1 MLLNEDWL
9 GVESLLALSTFVVKG
24 RGRNEEINKER
35 DTNTKKRG
43 KKRGYNCMGFY
54 WDANQSFK
62 WLNLNG
68 SVFKRH
74 LKIVL

>member
-35 DTNTKKRG
+35 DMNTKRGGKRG
-43 KKRGYNCMGFY
+43 GTIVWVFIGTQIN
-54 WDANQSFK
+54 
-62 WLNLNG
+62 LLNG
-68 SVFKRH
+68 W
-74 LKIVL
+74 I

>member
-35 DTNTKKRG
+35 DMNTKKRG

-62 WLNLNG
+62 WLNLKW
-68 SVFKRH
+68 VC
-74 LKIVL
+74 I

>member
-35 DTNTKKRG
+35 DMNTKKEG
-43 KKRGYNCMGFY
+43 EKEGVQLYGFLLGRK
-54 WDANQSFK
+54 SIF
-62 WLNLNG
+62 
-68 SVFKRH
+68 
-74 LKIVL
+74 

>member
-35 DTNTKKRG
+35 DMNTKKRE
-43 KKRGYNCMGFY
+43 KRGGTIVWVFIGTQIN
-54 WDANQSFK
+54 
-62 WLNLNG
+62 LLNG
-68 SVFKRH
+68 W
-74 LKIVL
+74 I

>member
-35 DTNTKKRG
+35 DMNTKKRG
-43 KKRGYNCMGFY
+43 KKRGTIVWVFIGTQIN
-54 WDANQSFK
+54 
-62 WLNLNG
+62 LLNG
-68 SVFKRH
+68 W
-74 LKIVL
+74 I

>member
-43 KKRGYNCMGFY
+43 KKEGVQLYGFLLGRK
-54 WDANQSFK
+54 SIF
-62 WLNLNG
+62 
-68 SVFKRH
+68 
-74 LKIVL
+74 